1 MSIINFLLS
10 LLDPI
15 AKLFNKYGV
24 LKALGYIAIILFFGI
39 ILYSGWTMINLDK
52 RIDKGIKAVL
62 TEQTEEKDKEH
73 AEGINKRFANMEGI
87 NSMLRESMYISGADR
102 ACILE
107 MHNGTNNTA
116 GLPFIYCE
124 MTYEQVKEGVLP
136 VDDNYARLNLT
147 RYTFP
152 YYLMQNEYY
161 CGDIKQGAII
171 DSKIC
176 TKMSLEGTGYIAI
189 YQLKGDS
196 GVLGYFALT
205 WNEGTPVNFNDSK
218 FEQMSTMA
226 RKFGNM
232 LDQ

>member
-1 MSIINFLLS
+1 MGVFNFVLS

-24 LKALGYIAIILFFGI
+24 LKALGYMTIILFMGI

-52 RIDKGIKAVL
+52 RIDKGIKDVM
-62 TEQTEEKDKEH
+62 TEQADEKSKAHE
-73 AEGINKRFANMEGI
+73 EGISKRFANMEGI
-87 NSMLRESMYISGADR
+87 NSMLREAMYISGADR

-124 MTYEQVKEGVLP
+124 MTYEQVKEGVFP
-136 VDDNYARLNLT
+136 VDDNYAKINLT

-152 YYLMQNEYY
+152 YYLIQNGYY
-161 CGDIKQGAII
+161 RGYVKQGAVI

-176 TKMSLEGTGYIAI
+176 TKMALEGTSYIVV
-189 YQLKGDS
+189 YQIGD
-196 GVLGYFALT
+196 GQDALGYFALT
-205 WNEGTPVNFNDSK
+205 WNEGSQVNFTENQFEEMREMSK
-218 FEQMSTMA
+218 RLE
-226 RKFGNM
+226 RLLN
-232 LDQ
+232 